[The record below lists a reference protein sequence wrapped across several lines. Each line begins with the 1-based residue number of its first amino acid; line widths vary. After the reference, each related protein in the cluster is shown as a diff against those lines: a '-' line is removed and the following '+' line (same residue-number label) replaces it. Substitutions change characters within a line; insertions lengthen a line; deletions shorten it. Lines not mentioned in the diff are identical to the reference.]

1 MKYIEPFTEL
11 FTTCLQKEKDRYINL
26 FQGNGFV
33 QSFGGLVDYFRY
45 NESTKTQMYLD
56 ILSRFIEEVDFR
68 DYIINLKKEI
78 IREENKALHIKI
90 KKGLQDF
97 SRIKLASN
105 EKLLE
110 IIDWELIKINMY
122 ECIASYI
129 PHIISDWRI
138 LLLDDIYKNYKK
150 KNNDIFAYSV
160 ENNLSE
166 FYLTKGLDLRMED
179 NYGLFPVP
187 DDFLLKANGLPK
199 IYDPKNDTHIIIR
212 FVPNDFV
219 RYLSDLRLKYEFTIA
234 FRPDYDLIG
243 PNIKDISL
251 ILDGVIQGKTFETCI
266 SKLPPLSELIDY
278 SKQENRL
285 IICKGS
291 NDLTFEEL
299 VDDIKIHEEAIIT
312 QIVHLQYEVCDDKEY
327 IKHIDH
333 EFVFYDIESYEKKHD
348 DQRIKGTARKRFKT
362 FKIDNAK
369 IEFTSD
375 ANSNI
380 VFQTLKAF
388 FYNDVL
394 INEYFESLI
403 NKSSLIEH

>member
-11 FTTCLQKEKDRYINL
+11 FTICIQKEKDWYINL

-33 QSFGGLVDYFRY
+33 QSFGGLVDYFRD
-45 NESTKTQMYLD
+45 NEPTETQMYLD
-56 ILSRFIEEVDFR
+56 ILSLFIEKIDFQ

-78 IREENKALHIKI
+78 ICEENKALRIKI
-90 KKGLQDF
+90 KNGVEDF

-122 ECIASYI
+122 KCISSYI
-129 PHIISDWRI
+129 PHIISDWKI

-160 ENNLSE
+160 KNNLSE
-166 FYLTKGLDLRMED
+166 FYLMKGLDLKMED
-179 NYGLFPVP
+179 NYGLFPVS

-219 RYLSDLRLKYEFTIA
+219 QYLSDLRSQCRFTLA

-243 PNIKDISL
+243 PNIKDIYL
-251 ILDGVIQGKTFETCI
+251 ILEGVIQGNIFETCI
-266 SKLPPLSELIDY
+266 SQLPSLSELIDY
-278 SKQENRL
+278 FAQGDRL
-285 IICKGS
+285 IISKEG
-291 NDLTFEEL
+291 NNLTFEEL
-299 VDDIKIHEEAIIT
+299 ADDINIYEETIIT
-312 QIVHLQYEVCDDKEY
+312 QVVHLQYEVCSDKEY

-333 EFVFYDIESYEKKHD
+333 EFVFYDIESYEKKQD
-348 DQRIKGTARKRFKT
+348 DTRIKGDARKRFKT
-362 FKIDNAK
+362 FKIDNAN

-380 VFQTLKAF
+380 LFQTLKAF
-388 FYNDVL
+388 FYNDLL
-394 INEYFESLI
+394 INEYFERLI
-403 NKSSLIEH
+403 YKKLK